1 MKQIILYIAAIL
13 VCISCSKDEA
23 PYVGPAQRTVIVYMS
38 GENKL
43 SGYIEK
49 DLSEMKTGRQQVTA
63 SEHLV
68 VFVDKANSNE
78 KPYIAK
84 ITPGGEL
91 EKLHEYEEDFIASD
105 PEKMKD
111 VLQRAISF
119 CPATKDYGLVLWGH
133 ASGWIIEKDS
143 IATSS
148 SGARRA
154 YGVDNGK
161 NSSNDDNGIWLN
173 IPTMR
178 QTLKALG
185 IKWRFIFF
193 DCCNMMNIE
202 TAYELKDAADYLMGS
217 PAEIPG
223 NGAPYDKVV
232 PDLFLQTDDFY
243 KNVLNSYAAAY
254 PDKIPLSAIKT
265 EKLTELAQATKG
277 VLSQIKSH
285 VQTADMD
292 KRIYYYS
299 NPINGKRYR
308 ILYDMN
314 EVVRKALADTPE
326 AYQQWYT
333 AFDQTVVVE
342 RIMAKDWASNSY
354 INIDFKDFTMSKEDF
369 GGVSMFFPQEKYQ
382 TVSTFNEDLKKMGWY
397 YAVGWS
403 DVGW

>member
-1 MKQIILYIAAIL
+1 MKQFILYFLALLLCIA
-13 VCISCSKDEA
+13 CSKDDEL

-38 GENKL
+38 GENNL
-43 SGYIEK
+43 SSYIEQ
-49 DLSEMKTGRQQVTA
+49 DLSEMKTGRKQVTA
-63 SEHLV
+63 SEQLV

-84 ITPGGEL
+84 ITASGAL
-91 EKLHEYEEDFIASD
+91 EKLYEYDKDFLASD

-111 VLQRAISF
+111 VLQRAITL

-143 IATSS
+143 VATSP

-161 NSSNDDNGIWLN
+161 NNSNHEGFWLN
-173 IPTMR
+173 IPSMR
-178 QTLKALG
+178 QMLKELG
-185 IKWRFIFF
+185 TKWRFIFF

-202 TAYELKDAADYLMGS
+202 TAYELKDAADYLIGS

-232 PDLFLQTDDFY
+232 PDLFLQTDKFY
-243 KNVLNSYAAAY
+243 KSIIDDYAAAY
-254 PDKIPLSAIKT
+254 PNRIPLAVIKT
-265 EKLTELAQATKG
+265 EKLTELAQATKD
-277 VLSQIKSH
+277 VLPQINSH
-285 VQTADMD
+285 VKIADMD
-292 KRIYYYS
+292 QRIYYYS
-299 NPINGKRYR
+299 NPINNKRYR

-326 AYQQWYT
+326 AYQRWYS

-342 RIMAKDWASNSY
+342 RIMAKDWATNSY
-354 INIDFKDFTMSKEDF
+354 ININFSDFTMTQEDF